1 MAIFVRWCG
10 RLTTLA
16 ALGSTVASA
25 GTGAPEL
32 VINWS
37 VNGGPLNQVLAGGTP
52 AGGGAFAYEG
62 TSTDPDTG
70 LELIYDLNG
79 NPVSELSGNVKIF
92 NALSSTI
99 TVSVDVML
107 PFEPDFPTG
116 TLLSGIVV
124 VGLTTGPGGGMIS
137 SVPPALFHT
146 LIDGG
151 DAGSSATL
159 FWDPF
164 LMSSTGLGNLASYS
178 DYGNPQP
185 VAGPPLFNSLG
196 CALDFELTSGEL
208 ASISPSVTVDGDAEF
223 CSADVDGDGTVTTA
237 DLHLLLQ
244 DWGDCAEPVCP
255 ADFNGDG
262 VVDVADLLILLMSW
276 GRC

>member
-1 MAIFVRWCG
+1 MAISVRWCG

-25 GTGAPEL
+25 GAGAPEL

-37 VNGGPLNQVLAGGTP
+37 VNGGPTNYLLAGGTP
-52 AGGGAFAYEG
+52 AGGGAFVYEG

-99 TVSVDVML
+99 TVSVDVIL
-107 PFEPDFPTG
+107 PFDPDFPTG

-164 LMSSTGLGNLASYS
+164 FMSSTGLGNLASYS
-178 DYGNPQP
+178 DYGIPQP
-185 VAGPPLFNSLG
+185 VPGPPLFNSLG

-223 CSADVDGDGTVTTA
+223 CGADVDGDGTVTTA
-237 DLHLLLQ
+237 DLHLLVQ
-244 DWGDCAEPVCP
+244 DWGDCAEPDCP

-262 VVDVADLLILLMSW
+262 VVDVADLLILLASW
-276 GRC
+276 GPC